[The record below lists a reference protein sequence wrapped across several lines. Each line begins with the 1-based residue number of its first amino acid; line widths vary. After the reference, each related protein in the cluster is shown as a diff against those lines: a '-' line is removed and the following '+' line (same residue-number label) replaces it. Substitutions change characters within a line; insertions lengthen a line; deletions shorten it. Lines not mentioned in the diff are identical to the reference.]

1 MLQCLTDLG
10 LLSKPSGWVRHVIE
24 LGRLELHQYIL
35 ELGVVLSKCLNTVFI
50 FQTVLRELF
59 VHRFNLILVKLL
71 RFRLDLVALWDVRN
85 DTT

>member
-1 MLQCLTDLG
+1 
-10 LLSKPSGWVRHVIE
+10 
-24 LGRLELHQYIL
+24 
-35 ELGVVLSKCLNTVFI
+35 LGVVLSKCLNTVFI

-71 RFRLDLVALWDVRN
+71 RFRLNLVALWDVRN